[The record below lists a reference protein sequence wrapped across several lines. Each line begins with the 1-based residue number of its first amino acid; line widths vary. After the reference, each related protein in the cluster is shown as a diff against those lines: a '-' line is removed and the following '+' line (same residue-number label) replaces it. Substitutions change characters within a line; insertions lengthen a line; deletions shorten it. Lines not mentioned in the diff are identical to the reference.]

1 MKGTFI
7 YDEKT
12 CRLTLKRDDE
22 ERVGALNITLAGD
35 AESTVIG
42 AQQYEHVQL
51 WLADNGDCLFATA
64 NRAPCDRQINLGKWC
79 AYALAVFAPLSKL
92 MQQIELYCRQIF
104 RRLTG
109 KALPL
114 GNYGGYQK
122 KYQYPPKRGFASE
135 FMFYWKHL
143 RYHALNGW
151 LYILAMV
158 IGWSIGWFLL

>member
-12 CRLTLKRDDE
+12 CKLTLKRDDG

-51 WLADNGDCLFATA
+51 WLADNGDCLLATA
-64 NRAPCDRQINLGKWC
+64 DRAPCDRQINLGKWC
-79 AYALAVFAPLSKL
+79 AYALAMFVPLSKL
-92 MQQIELYCRQIF
+92 IQRIELYCRQIF
-104 RRLTG
+104 RRLNG

-135 FMFYWKHL
+135 FMFYWKYL
-143 RYHALNGW
+143 RRHALWG
-151 LYILAMV
+151 LYYACFA
-158 IGWSIGWFLL
+158 IGGLIVSFLL